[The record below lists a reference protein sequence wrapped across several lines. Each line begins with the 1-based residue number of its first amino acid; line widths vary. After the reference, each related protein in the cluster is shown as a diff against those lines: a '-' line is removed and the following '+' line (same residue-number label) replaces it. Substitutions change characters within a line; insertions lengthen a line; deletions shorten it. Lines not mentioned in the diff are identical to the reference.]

1 MIPKNSYLEV
11 WSPGVAFTSDYGISM
26 YSFFVQFVISY
37 KLLSF
42 SKYLK
47 TFNVE
52 IVVQQ
57 EKWVKWSNQYKCFSR
72 FQDEP
77 IQKRWKINKLAKL
90 EDAVAEKAK
99 QKLENP
105 RPSAASDYVFLFHPI
120 YLT

>member
-1 MIPKNSYLEV
+1 
-11 WSPGVAFTSDYGISM
+11 M

-52 IVVQQ
+52 IVVSR
-57 EKWVKWSNQYKCFSR
+57 KKR

-99 QKLENP
+99 QKLENL
-105 RPSAASDYVFLFHPI
+105 RPSAAS
-120 YLT
+120 YLVHTGSKYSTASENTELMNHE

>member
-1 MIPKNSYLEV
+1 
-11 WSPGVAFTSDYGISM
+11 M

-52 IVVQQ
+52 IVVSR
-57 EKWVKWSNQYKCFSR
+57 KKR

-99 QKLENP
+99 QKLENL
-105 RPSAASDYVFLFHPI
+105 RPLAASDYRLQILHLGGKVDDSLI
-120 YLT
+120 LLTF